1 MTQTETDPG
10 RSGPGTTSG
19 APYTG
24 PYAGATKPETA
35 LGLDEIELSDLD
47 QWMSAEREGIFA
59 TLRDESPITFFE
71 EPDYTDPDTGIAYLP
86 PGPGYWAV
94 TRYDDAM
101 QVSRDPGTFH
111 SAPSVNIGDI
121 PAEVAEWLGSMINM
135 DAPKHTKLRLIVNRG
150 FTPRQ
155 VARIEELVHEQAQE
169 IVDRLAE
176 LGDCDFV
183 TEVAAAL
190 PLQIICD
197 MMGIPRAD
205 NQRIF
210 ELTNIILGFTDPEYA
225 STGDDLLGAGMEL
238 FQYGL
243 SLAEDRAANP
253 QDDIT
258 TTLMHAEITDDN
270 GTHRLTPSE
279 LGSFFLLLV
288 VAGNET
294 TRNAI
299 SHGLLALTQFPD
311 ERAKLLGDF
320 ETVGP
325 TAVEEIVRWATPV
338 VHFRRTAITDT
349 EVGGQP
355 IAAGEKVVLF
365 YNSANRDER
374 VFPDP
379 YRFDV
384 TRTPNEH
391 VGFGAGG
398 PHFCLGANLARR
410 EIRVML
416 EELFRRFPD
425 IHASGEPELLRSNFI
440 HGIKHLDCSF

>member
-1 MTQTETDPG
+1 MTQAISPAATPSPPTYLPYIG
-10 RSGPGTTSG
+10 RE
-19 APYTG
+19 
-24 PYAGATKPETA
+24 KPTTA
-35 LGLDEIELSDLD
+35 LDVGEIALSDLD
-47 QWMSAEREGIFA
+47 LWMRPDREGMFA
-59 TLRDESPITFFE
+59 KLRDEAPVSFHE
-71 EPDYTDPDTGIAYLP
+71 EGDYTDPDTGIAYLP

-94 TRYDDAM
+94 TRYADAM
-101 QVSRDPGTFH
+101 QVSRDPVTFH
-111 SAPSVNIGDI
+111 SAPSINIADI
-121 PAEVAEWLGSMINM
+121 PAEVGEWLGSMINM

-155 VARIEELVHEQAQE
+155 VARIEELVHEQAIE
-169 IVDRLAE
+169 IVDRLLE
-176 LGDCDFV
+176 RGDCDFV

-197 MMGIPRAD
+197 MMGIPRSD

-225 STGDDLLGAGMEL
+225 SKGDDLLAAGMEL
-238 FQYGL
+238 FNYGL
-243 SLAEDRAANP
+243 ALAEDRVANP
-253 QDDIT
+253 RDDIT
-258 TTLMHAEITDDN
+258 TTLMQAEIEDEN
-270 GTHRLTPSE
+270 GRHRLSTGE

-288 VAGNET
+288 AAGNET

-299 SHGLLALTQFPD
+299 SHGLLTLSAFPD
-311 ERAKLLGDF
+311 QRQLLLDDF

-338 VHFRRTAITDT
+338 VHFRRTATRDT

-355 IAAGEKVVLF
+355 IGEGEKLVIY

-374 VFPDP
+374 QFDDP
-379 YRFDV
+379 FRFDL

-416 EELFRRFPD
+416 EELYRRVPN
-425 IHASGEPELLRSNFI
+425 IEAAGEPAMLRSNFI
-440 HGIKHLDCSF
+440 HGIKHLPCTF